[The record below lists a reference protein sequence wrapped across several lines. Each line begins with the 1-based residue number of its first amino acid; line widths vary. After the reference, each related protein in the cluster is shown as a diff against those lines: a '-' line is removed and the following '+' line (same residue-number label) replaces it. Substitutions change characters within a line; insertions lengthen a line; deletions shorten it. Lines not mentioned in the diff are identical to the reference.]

1 MLNVNMQRSKVR
13 YLLFLFALLTLA
25 ACDSGDP
32 GTYEEEVVVEGYL
45 EAGAPFEPIRLSRT
59 LPLNRESTFRVVQD
73 AEVRVDLLDESGM
86 VEASYPFR
94 MATDEPGVYRAVDEA
109 ARVEPLRT
117 YRLEA
122 SVPGSDRIIAT
133 TVVPDTF
140 SVVGASADSLV
151 YQSTDQFELRV
162 TRSRVPGRDQTY
174 FIFVTEALDA
184 REEQLTP
191 FAKALFEDQD
201 GEITIEELRINGAP
215 ILNEGNYDAN
225 ADGTLTIKVPW
236 LAIIFYGPNRL
247 IANAIDDNL
256 YDFIRSQSVQQGGS
270 TFAPGEIPNVL
281 ERIEG
286 ARGVFGSYAR
296 IQQELFV
303 RRAATGSE
311 ASGEVQR

>member
-1 MLNVNMQRSKVR
+1 
-13 YLLFLFALLTLA
+13 
-25 ACDSGDP
+25 
-32 GTYEEEVVVEGYL
+32 
-45 EAGAPFEPIRLSRT
+45 
-59 LPLNRESTFRVVQD
+59 
-73 AEVRVDLLDESGM
+73 
-86 VEASYPFR
+86 
-94 MATDEPGVYRAVDEA
+94 
-109 ARVEPLRT
+109 
-117 YRLEA
+117 
-122 SVPGSDRIIAT
+122 
-133 TVVPDTF
+133 
-140 SVVGASADSLV
+140 
-151 YQSTDQFELRV
+151 V